1 MSRVNKDKG
10 EYRLNYVQFENHK
23 LPEFKEVKG
32 REFVYYGENNL
43 YPQYLIEL
51 YNRCSTHNAV
61 VTGKAQMIKGKGFE
75 ETANN
80 KKFIANSGGYE
91 DLNYILFKTAVDLE
105 LFGGFALE
113 VTFGMV
119 GGQIAAI
126 NHIDISKLRLT
137 KDKDMAVYSE
147 NWAIGSRADKK
158 TFKIWHDKAPR
169 QGTYIYYFK
178 QYRTG
183 IDCYPIP
190 EYIGSIAAIETDV
203 EINNFHLNEIKQGFA
218 GGTMI
223 NFNNGVPNNPEKQRE
238 IERKLKN
245 KFAGTDNAGGVVI
258 NFSDSPDKK
267 PDIMPLNGNDL
278 DKRFEQLRKD
288 TTQEI
293 FIGHKVTSPML
304 FGVKTEG
311 QLGGRTEYLDAF
323 ELFTTNYIK
332 YKQEVLEECFEY
344 LGSINGVEEMHIQTL
359 DKPLGQVW
367 SEATLTTVMTKDE
380 IRETLGLLP
389 LGVNTLDGQQP
400 EAMGANVNT
409 HIKALS
415 GREMQNLMRIVRK
428 YENEQLT
435 KEQAILLIKNGF
447 GLSDEEALTYLGVQ
461 EQAPG
466 QFAIDLTA
474 NEIKTLQLLDKAP
487 MLDDIQ
493 LSVLLSIPIEEVK
506 PLVQRLIDLDMMTSV
521 LTNGN
526 HLRMLSDV
534 GEKYAKL
541 YAASFSD
548 EITDERKVEMF
559 MAFGEEFTNKTAYFF
574 AADFELT
581 ILDKNILAGIKGNK
595 RLDIN
600 AIAKT
605 SKVEP
610 NEVNDRIV
618 KLTEE
623 GLISSKEV
631 NSYGFPEMEY
641 SVTDK
646 GNSILKSDVKIQ
658 QIEVRYKYAK
668 RPGLKGD
675 TLIPTSREFC
685 KKMVK
690 ATDTSKETYKL
701 FTRQDIN
708 KLSAL
713 LGYNVWEQKGGYY
726 HNPNTD
732 VTSPFCR
739 HQWMPVKIIKRK

>member
-1 MSRVNKDKG
+1 MSRGANKG
-10 EYRLNYVQFENHK
+10 EYKLNYLQFENHK

-32 REFVYYGENNL
+32 REFVFFGENNL

-51 YNRCSTHNAV
+51 YTRCSTHNAV
-61 VTGKAQMIKGKGFE
+61 ITGKAQMIKGKGFE
-75 ETANN
+75 ETPNN
-80 KKFIANSGGYE
+80 AKFIANSGGYE
-91 DLNYILFKTAVDLE
+91 DLNYILYKTSTDLE

-113 VTFGMV
+113 ITFGMV
-119 GGQIAAI
+119 GGQIAAV

-137 KDKDMAVYSE
+137 KDKQVVMYSE
-147 NWAIGSRADKK
+147 NWAIGSRAEKK
-158 TFKIWHDKAPR
+158 TFRVWHDKAPR
-169 QGTYIYYFK
+169 QGTYIYYYK

-183 IDCYPIP
+183 IDCYPVP

-203 EINNFHLNEIKQGFA
+203 EINNFHLNDIKQGFA
-218 GGTMI
+218 GGTMV
-223 NFNNGVPNNPEKQRE
+223 NFNNGIPNNPEKLRE

-245 KFAGTDNAGGVVI
+245 KFAGTDNAGGIVI

-267 PDIMPLNGNDL
+267 PDILPLNGNDL

-293 FIGHKVTSPML
+293 FIGHKVVSPML
-304 FGVKTEG
+304 FGVKNDAAFS
-311 QLGGRTEYLDAF
+311 RTEYIDAF
-323 ELFTTNYIK
+323 ELFHVNYIQ
-332 YKQEVLEECFEY
+332 YKQKCLEEAFEY
-344 LGSINGVEEMHIQTL
+344 LGSINGVTEMHIQSL

-367 SEATLTTVMTKDE
+367 SEQTLTTVMTKDE

-389 LGVNTLDGQQP
+389 LGVNTLEGQQP
-400 EAMGANVNT
+400 EAMGKDVNT

-435 KEQAILLIKNGF
+435 KEQAMLLITGGF
-447 GLSDEEALTYLGVQ
+447 GLSDEEALQYLGVQ
-461 EQAPG
+461 EQA

-493 LSVLLSIPIEEVK
+493 LSILLSIPIEDVK
-506 PLVQRLIDLDMMTSV
+506 PLVQRLVDLDMMTSV

-541 YAASFSD
+541 YAANFI
-548 EITDERKVEMF
+548 EELTDDRKAEMF
-559 MAFGEEFTNKTAYFF
+559 LAFGEDFTNKTAYCF
-574 AADFELT
+574 AEDFELT
-581 ILDKNILAGIKGNK
+581 ALDKSILAGIKGNK

-600 AIAKT
+600 AVAKT
-605 SKVEP
+605 SRVEP
-610 NEVNDRIV
+610 SEVNDRIV

-631 NSYGFPEMEY
+631 NSYGFPEREY

-646 GNSILKSDVKIQ
+646 GNSMLKTEAKVQ
-658 QIEVRYKYAK
+658 QIEVMYKYAK
-668 RPGLKGD
+668 KPGIKGN
-675 TLIPTSREFC
+675 TLISTSREFC
-685 KKMVK
+685 VKMVN
-690 ATDTSKETYKL
+690 ATDTSKDSFKL
-701 FTRQDIN
+701 FSRQDIN
-708 KLSAL
+708 KLSAV

-732 VTSPFCR
+732 VTSPSCR
-739 HQWMPVKIIKRK
+739 HQWLPVKVIKRK

>member
-1 MSRVNKDKG
+1 MSSRANKG

-32 REFVYYGENNL
+32 REFVYFGENNL

-51 YNRCSTHNAV
+51 YNRCSTHNAI

-75 ETANN
+75 ETPSNAA
-80 KKFIANSGGYE
+80 FIANTGGYE

-113 VTFGMV
+113 ITFGMA
-119 GGQIAAI
+119 GGKIAAI

-137 KDKDMAVYSE
+137 RDKEFTIYSD
-147 NWAIGSRADKK
+147 NWAIGSRAEKK
-158 TFKIWHDKAPR
+158 TFKVWHDKAPR

-183 IDCYPIP
+183 LDCYPVP

-218 GGTMI
+218 GGTMV
-223 NFNNGVPNNPEKQRE
+223 NFNNGIPNNPEKQRE
-238 IERKLKN
+238 IERKLKA
-245 KFAGTDNAGGVVI
+245 KFSGTDNAGGVVI

-267 PDIMPLNGNDL
+267 PDILPLNGNDL

-323 ELFTTNYIK
+323 ELFNLNYVA
-332 YKQEVLEECFEY
+332 YKQKCLEEAYEY
-344 LGSINGVEEMHIQTL
+344 LGSINNVGEMEIQTL
-359 DKPLGQVW
+359 EKPLGQVW
-367 SEATLTTVMTKDE
+367 SEQTLKEIMSKDE
-380 IRETLGLLP
+380 IRQSIGMLP
-389 LGVNTLDGQQP
+389 IGANTIEGQP
-400 EAMGANVNT
+400 EAMGKDVNT
-409 HIKALS
+409 HIKSLS

-428 YENEQLT
+428 YDNEQLT

-447 GLSDEEALTYLGVQ
+447 GLSDEEALQYLGVV
-461 EQAPG
+461 EETPA
-466 QFAIDLTA
+466 QFSVDLSS

-493 LSVLLSIPIEEVK
+493 LSILLQLPIEEVK
-506 PLVQRLIDLDMMTSV
+506 PLVQRLVDLDMMTSV

-526 HLRMLSDV
+526 HLRMLTEV
-534 GEKYAKL
+534 GEKYARL
-541 YAASFSD
+541 HVASFAM
-548 EITDERKVEMF
+548 ELTDESKVNMF
-559 MAFGEEFTNKTAYFF
+559 MAFGEDFTNKTAYCF
-574 AADFELT
+574 AEDFNLT
-581 ILDKNILAGIKGNK
+581 ALDKTILAGIKGNK

-605 SKVEP
+605 SRVEP
-610 NEVNDRIV
+610 SEVNDRIIA
-618 KLTEE
+618 LTEE

-631 NSYGFPEMEY
+631 NSYGFPEAEY

-646 GNSILKSDVKIQ
+646 GNSMLKSDAKVQ
-658 QIEVRYKYAK
+658 EIEVMYKYAK
-668 RPGLKGD
+668 RPGVKGS
-675 TLIPTSREFC
+675 TLIDTSREFC
-685 KKMVK
+685 VKMVK
-690 ATDTSKETYKL
+690 ATDNSKESFKL
-701 FTRQDIN
+701 FSRQDIN

-726 HNPNTD
+726 HNPQTD

-739 HQWMPVKIIKRK
+739 HTFQPVKVIKRK